1 MSRDWNE
8 NDDKVLVDA
17 EKFLRTATAVLMTI
31 DLWTDN
37 LGDEVEPDGLVDEL
51 KLRVTKVMWKVS
63 MLRTIIDKDGPSDAL
78 KSVLEWVQAMR
89 PGDVV
94 VKEFTDLDEFNRA
107 LGRNGKE
114 GNKGGGGYL

>member
-8 NDDKVLVDA
+8 NDERVLVDA

-94 VKEFTDLDEFNRA
+94 VKEFNNLDEFNRA
-107 LGRNGKE
+107 IGRNGKE